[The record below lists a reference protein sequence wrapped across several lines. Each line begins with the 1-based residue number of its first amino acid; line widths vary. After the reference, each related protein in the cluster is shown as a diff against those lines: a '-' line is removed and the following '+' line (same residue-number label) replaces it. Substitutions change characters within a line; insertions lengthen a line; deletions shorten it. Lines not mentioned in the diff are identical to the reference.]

1 MIRRLLYPHNH
12 SYISYRWSRTLVFP
26 SGSLFFGWICFL
38 LADKPLQLFLSDKGF
53 NLLLQV
59 VAISGV
65 MAVIPVKAVIFVS
78 RPFIRIS
85 LQLAG
90 KG

>member
-1 MIRRLLYPHNH
+1 M
-12 SYISYRWSRTLVFP
+12 LVF
-26 SGSLFFGWICFL
+26 SSRSLLLGWICSF
-38 LADKPLQLFLSDKGF
+38 LADKTLQLSLSDKGF

-59 VAISGV
+59 VTISGV
-65 MAVIPVKAVIFVS
+65 MAVITVEAAIFVF

-90 KG
+90 EG